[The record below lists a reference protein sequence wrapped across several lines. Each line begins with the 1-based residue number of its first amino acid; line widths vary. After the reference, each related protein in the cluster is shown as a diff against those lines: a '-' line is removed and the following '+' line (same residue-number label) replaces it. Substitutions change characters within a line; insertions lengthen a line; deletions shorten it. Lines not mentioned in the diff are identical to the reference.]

1 VTKRNYLMLELIRT
15 TLLAGLGAGVITKE
29 KADEAVGELV
39 QQGKLRAEEAEQVV
53 GKLLASGSQQWEDVQ
68 AGLSGVFRDALNAA
82 DVARAKEVKGFAQ
95 RLEKAEQR
103 IAMLEDAIEQIRS
116 AGQS

>member
-1 VTKRNYLMLELIRT
+1 MLELIRT

-29 KADEAVGELV
+29 KADEAVRELV

-53 GKLLASGSQQWEDVQ
+53 GKLLESGSQQWEDVQ
-68 AGLSGVFRDALNAA
+68 AGLSDAFRDALNAA
-82 DVARAKEVKGFAQ
+82 NVARAEDVRGIAQ

-103 IAMLEDAIEQIRS
+103 IAMLEDAIDRMRS